1 MGQAKHK
8 AFKGSAAQKEKE
20 AAAKKKE
27 GEEGEEAPQEEEEEQ
42 QEADIDILL
51 VEDVNDVGTGDPLYK
66 DFTFEDWALLQI
78 RLELYLLHIAFKK
91 DVDDPERPGVPEQ
104 HLPFYYNKYFRKQ
117 LTPKYFGVGTN
128 TELTTLIKDTVTWN
142 DESKVMTTPQP
153 EDLDGSDI
161 FVRLTEENRRERQ
174 RRIDAGDETA
184 RLKFSPL
191 AMSQPAASKP
201 VGSVAAAK
209 PAANP
214 KQWPATS
221 GGKGALYPQTG
232 FRNPGAAAWPGA
244 WPGGGKW

>member
-51 VEDVNDVGTGDPLYK
+51 VEDVNDVGTGEPLYK
-66 DFTFEDWALLQI
+66 EFAIEDWALLQL

-104 HLPFYYNKYFRKQ
+104 HLPFYYNKYIRKQ

-128 TELTTLIKDTVTWN
+128 IELTTLIKDTITWN

-153 EDLDGSDI
+153 EDLDGPEM
-161 FVRLTEENRRERQ
+161 FVKLTEENRRERQ

-191 AMSQPAASKP
+191 AMSQPAAAKA
-201 VGSVAAAK
+201 VGAVAAVAGASAGIRPAGPAAIR

-214 KQWPATS
+214 KQWQQASQVWGQPIH
-221 GGKGALYPQTG
+221 
-232 FRNPGAAAWPGA
+232 R
-244 WPGGGKW
+244 